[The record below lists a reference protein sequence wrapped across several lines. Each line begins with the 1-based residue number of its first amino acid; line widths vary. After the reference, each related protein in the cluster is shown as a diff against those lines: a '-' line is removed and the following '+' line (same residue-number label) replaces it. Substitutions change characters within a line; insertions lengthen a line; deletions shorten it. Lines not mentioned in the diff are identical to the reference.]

1 MYGAVK
7 TLEATSKCAST
18 SPAALVVRVVVPAV
32 RTHSGAFY
40 LFVTAPALGF
50 PASLEAPDLAALDDA
65 TRKVK
70 AAFNG
75 NVQLKQRYL
84 HHPDHADLQSL
95 YSVYVTEPGS
105 GAVAPGNQ
113 GADTGVCFFAGRQVD
128 RSPTGSGVQ
137 ARVALA
143 VAKGQRSMGQSW
155 TYHSLVSRASEGGRG
170 GFVGTLVEEAA
181 VGEKKEVRVEVSGWA
196 NYTGVATWVVE
207 EDDDLGEGFDFEAL
221 GSRSHQVRSLR
232 NQLLGS

>member
-1 MYGAVK
+1 MAMCSSSSATCIIRTMPICSPCTRS
-7 TLEATSKCAST
+7 TLEAVPWHQETRAPILAS
-18 SPAALVVRVVVPAV
+18 
-32 RTHSGAFY
+32 
-40 LFVTAPALGF
+40 
-50 PASLEAPDLAALDDA
+50 ASLL
-65 TRKVK
+65 
-70 AAFNG
+70 
-75 NVQLKQRYL
+75 
-84 HHPDHADLQSL
+84 
-95 YSVYVTEPGS
+95 
-105 GAVAPGNQ
+105 
-113 GADTGVCFFAGRQVD
+113 AGRL
-128 RSPTGSGVQ
+128 TA

-143 VAKGQRSMGQSW
+143 VAKGQRSVGQSW

-181 VGEKKEVRVEVSGWA
+181 VGEKKGVRVEVSGWA